1 MRHHW
6 SAKKKS
12 CQPSCDR
19 SFVRSI
25 PVSQGFRSG
34 RGSSRSVKHG
44 NVVQAGG
51 GRGLRVNWS
60 SKATW
65 SLSAL
70 PRLLNESRLSDGGV
84 PRSSESPRGREGR
97 PPTAQSREH
106 AGLEPRRP
114 CFAPSPVTRPPP
126 GLGHPLPLS
135 MVGGDC
141 GKQHR
146 SRCAE
151 HPAQADIR

>member
-1 MRHHW
+1 MNVRHHR

-84 PRSSESPRGREGR
+84 RVPPRQGGTSSDGAEQR
-97 PPTAQSREH
+97 A
-106 AGLEPRRP
+106 RR
-114 CFAPSPVTRPPP
+114 FRA
-126 GLGHPLPLS
+126 
-135 MVGGDC
+135 
-141 GKQHR
+141 
-146 SRCAE
+146 
-151 HPAQADIR
+151 AQALLRPFPSDSSTPRPWASAAPEHGGRGLREATQESVRGASCSS